1 MKVKKIFLVWL
12 IVVVALSFLA
22 LNVFAQKTPK
32 KPGEGLVIY
41 AQMGGTS
48 GDPSTLPRENGA
60 RAAEEFW
67 GVKINYQYSA
77 WQPDVMI
84 AQFKEA
90 MAANPDGIVI
100 MGHPGVDAFKPF
112 VDEAIK
118 KGIIVTSDN
127 TPLTEIEAAYKAKG
141 FGYVGMDLFE
151 SGYLLAKSLAEYAKL
166 RRGDKVFLYGLMAQP
181 ERGKME
187 RGSKQAWEDL
197 GMRVDYIEIT
207 PEVDADAT
215 LAIPVITGYLAS
227 NPDCKAIIAS
237 HGNVTSIMEEA
248 LKASGKGPNA
258 VAVGGYDLSAKTVK
272 SLQSKYLDVVLDQ
285 QLYLQGL
292 IPIEQIALTKLYG
305 FAGLHMNTGAGV
317 VTPETIGKL
326 IPLIQK
332 GIR

>member
-1 MKVKKIFLVWL
+1 MNVKKLFLLCLV
-12 IVVVALSFLA
+12 LSAAVSYLA
-22 LNVFAQKTPK
+22 LPVFAQKAPK
-32 KPGEGLVIY
+32 KPGEKLIIY

-60 RAAEEFW
+60 KLAAEFW
-67 GVKINYQYSA
+67 GCKVNYQYSA

-90 MAANPDGIVI
+90 MAANPDGICI
-100 MGHPGVDAFKPF
+100 MGHPGVEAFKPF
-112 VDEAIK
+112 VDEAVK
-118 KGIIVTSDN
+118 KGIIVTSGN
-127 TPLTEIEAAYKAKG
+127 TPLTELEAAYKAKG

-151 SGYLLAKSLAEYAKL
+151 SGYLLGKSLAEYAKL
-166 RRGDKVFLYGLMAQP
+166 KAGDKAFLYGLMAQP

-187 RGSKQAWEDL
+187 RGAKQAWEDL
-197 GMRVDYIEIT
+197 GLDVDYVEIT
-207 PEVDADAT
+207 AEVDGDAT
-215 LAIPVITGYLAS
+215 MAIPVITGYLAS

-237 HGNVTSIMEEA
+237 HGNITSVMEEA
-248 LKASGKGPNA
+248 LKAAGKGPNE

-272 SLQSKYLDVVLDQ
+272 SLQNKYLDVVMDQ
-285 QLYLQGL
+285 QLYLQGFV
-292 IPIEQIALTKLYG
+292 PIEQICITKLYG

-317 VTPETIGKL
+317 VTPETINKL

>member
-1 MKVKKIFLVWL
+1 MKKACL
-12 IVVVALSFLA
+12 IAMVTMMVFGLTVSGS
-22 LNVFAQKTPK
+22 FAQE

-41 AQMGGTS
+41 AQMGGNS

-60 RAAEEFW
+60 QAAEEFW
-67 GVKINYQYSA
+67 GCDVNYQYSG

-100 MGHPGVDAFKPF
+100 MGHPGVEAFKPF
-112 VDEAIK
+112 VEEAIA
-118 KGIIVTSDN
+118 KGIIVTSNN
-127 TPLTEIEAAYKAKG
+127 TPLTEIEAKYKADG

-151 SGYLLAKSLAEYAKL
+151 SGYLLGKSLAEYAGL
-166 RRGDKVFLYGLMAQP
+166 QEGDKVFLYGLMAQP

-197 GMRVDYIEIT
+197 GLIVDYIEIT
-207 PEVDADAT
+207 PEVDKDASM
-215 LAIPVITGYLAS
+215 AIPVITGYLAS

-248 LKASGKGPNA
+248 LKAAGKGPDE
-258 VAVGGYDLSAKTVK
+258 VAVGGYDLSAKTVA
-272 SLQSKYLDVVLDQ
+272 SLQSRFLDVVLDQ
-285 QLYLQGL
+285 QLYLQGY
-292 IPIEQIALTKLYG
+292 IPIEQICLTKLYK
-305 FAGLHMNTGAGV
+305 FAGLNMNTGAGV
-317 VTPETIGKL
+317 VTPETIDEL
-326 IPLIQK
+326 IPLIEQ

>member
-1 MKVKKIFLVWL
+1 MRRKKYFLIFIAVVLVIGFTAFDL
-12 IVVVALSFLA
+12 
-22 LNVFAQKTPK
+22 FAQK
-32 KPGEGLVIY
+32 KPGEGILIY

-60 RAAEEFW
+60 RAAAEFW
-67 GVKINYQYSA
+67 GCKVRYQYSA

-90 MAANPDGIVI
+90 VAANPDGIVI
-100 MGHPGVDAFKPF
+100 MGHPGVESFRPF
-112 VDEAIK
+112 VEDAIK
-118 KGIIVTSDN
+118 RGIIVTTDN
-127 TPLTEIEAAYKAKG
+127 TPLTELEDKYKANG

-151 SGYLLAKSLAEYAKL
+151 SGYLLAKSLADYANL

-187 RGSKQAWEDL
+187 RGSKKAWEDL
-197 GMRVDYIEIT
+197 GLRVDYIEIT
-207 PEVDADAT
+207 PDVDRDAT
-215 LAIPVITGYLAS
+215 LAIPVITGYLSA
-227 NPDCKAIIAS
+227 NRDCKAIIAS

-248 LKASGKGPNA
+248 LKAAGKGPND

-272 SLQSKYLDVVLDQ
+272 SLQSRYLDVVLDQ

-292 IPIEQIALTKLYG
+292 IPIEQICLTKLYQ

-326 IPLIQK
+326 IPLIEK